1 MSSDILP
8 WGKILSKV
16 SVNKKRVNFYT
27 GTAVVVMNNFV
38 SFAEIW
44 GKINISCKT
53 TYHME

>member
-16 SVNKKRVNFYT
+16 SVNMKRVNFYT
-27 GTAVVVMNNFV
+27 GTAVVLMNNFV